1 VQEKLRQTELGRR
14 AEWKKF
20 RKTKQS
26 TTLKN
31 PREGEKER
39 EIRTTAKKELAG
51 GKPTIATPPAPPL

>member
-1 VQEKLRQTELGRR
+1 MQEKLRQTELGRR

-20 RKTKQS
+20 RKKKS
-26 TTLKN
+26 TTLKKKQ
-31 PREGEKER
+31 REGER